1 MVKGDWWTRTEATTD
16 AHGEVKVRAFYGT
29 QRITAQLPS
38 GQSVTKDVHWERGQ
52 KNQFELMS

>member
-1 MVKGDWWTRTEATTD
+1 MTAF
-16 AHGEVKVRAFYGT
+16 VRRLMERAGAASPTGGITAEFIRA